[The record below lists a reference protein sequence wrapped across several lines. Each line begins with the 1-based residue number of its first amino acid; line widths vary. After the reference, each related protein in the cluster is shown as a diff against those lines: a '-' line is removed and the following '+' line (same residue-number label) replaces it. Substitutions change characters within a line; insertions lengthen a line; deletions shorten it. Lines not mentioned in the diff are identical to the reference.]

1 MRDTAEQGVNGD
13 ASIGLRPA
21 GKGDS
26 ASGVDAR
33 RPEPGPGSEPSL
45 DWLIA
50 PLPRRRRGRTAL
62 IVVLLL
68 LLGIG
73 GWWWWPV
80 ADVPATPP
88 ATVTRQTARLL
99 RTPFAPEA
107 LRPLDA
113 LRAREWNAAVPT
125 AEPGTPAA
133 TGFAAAAAGA
143 VDRMRSIDCLAD
155 AIYYEAGNEPVEG
168 QRAVAQVVL
177 NRVRHPAYPNSVC
190 GVVYQGAARRTG
202 CQFSFV
208 CDGSLARPRAPG
220 GYASARA
227 VAETALAGYV
237 YAPVG
242 WATHYHADY
251 VVPYWAAGLTKV
263 ATIGAHIF
271 YRWPGRQGTGA
282 AFVDRYAGREPLP
295 GGAVPLPEAT
305 ASPVAPRD
313 LPPAT
318 VTAAERPVIF
328 GNAAA
333 PEEPRPQP
341 TPSGGGDRWVIGR
354 P

>member
-1 MRDTAEQGVNGD
+1 MD
-13 ASIGLRPA
+13 APRPQ
-21 GKGDS
+21 
-26 ASGVDAR
+26 
-33 RPEPGPGSEPSL
+33 PGPAADASL
-45 DWLIA
+45 DWLTM
-50 PLPRRRRGRTAL
+50 PQPRRRRSRWPL
-62 IVVLLL
+62 VVLLL
-68 LLGIG
+68 ALLAIG
-73 GWWWWPV
+73 GWWWWP
-80 ADVPATPP
+80 AGDVPATPP
-88 ATVTRQTARLL
+88 ATVTRQTAQLL
-99 RTPFAPEA
+99 RNPFAPEA
-107 LRPLDA
+107 LRPLDPN
-113 LRAREWNAAVPT
+113 RARQWNAAVPT

-133 TGFAAAAAGA
+133 TGFAALAAAP

-208 CDGSLARPRAPG
+208 CDGSLARARTPA
-220 GYASARA
+220 GYARARG

-282 AFVDRYAGREPLP
+282 AFVDRYAGREPLL
-295 GGAVPLPEAT
+295 GGALPQPEAS
-305 ASPVAPRD
+305 ASPVAARD

-328 GNAAA
+328 SNAAQPEKPVATATPA
-333 PEEPRPQP
+333 P
-341 TPSGGGDRWVIGR
+341 GGDRWVIAR
-354 P
+354 

>member
-1 MRDTAEQGVNGD
+1 MRGMGEQVVNGIG
-13 ASIGLRPA
+13 SSGLRRA
-21 GKGDS
+21 GNGDS
-26 ASGVDAR
+26 ALPVDAR
-33 RPEPGPGSEPSL
+33 RPDPDPSL

-50 PLPRRRRGRTAL
+50 PLPRRRRRGRAVL
-62 IVVLLL
+62 YVLLIL
-68 LLGIG
+68 LLAVG
-73 GWWWWPV
+73 GWWWWPR
-80 ADVPATPP
+80 ADVPATPA

-107 LRPLDA
+107 LRPLDPS
-113 LRAREWNAAVPT
+113 RARQWNAAVPT

-190 GVVYQGAARRTG
+190 GVVYQGAALRTG

-208 CDGSLARPRAPG
+208 CDGSLARARAPV
-220 GYASARA
+220 GYAGARA

-282 AFVDRYAGREPLP
+282 AFVDRYAGREPLL
-295 GGAVPLPEAT
+295 GGALPVPEAS
-305 ASPVAPRD
+305 ASASAVAPRD

-328 GNAAA
+328 SNTAA
-333 PEEPRPQP
+333 PDEPRPRP
-341 TPSGGGDRWVIGR
+341 TPSGNSGERWVIGR
-354 P
+354 